1 MSPETPP
8 CYQDEIKDCFK
19 TMSGRVYTTL
29 RRLTQGDQQLSED
42 LVQETFQMACR
53 NWQDLRELTEEER
66 AGWLTR
72 VAINTAIDVF
82 RRNKTAKENLPQLWA
97 CYRPPEPDAYRDALT
112 SAAIQR
118 FIEVID
124 AMPAQRSLVAYLTWR
139 CGWRGAE
146 IARALG
152 ITPGRVSQHLKAA
165 RQELREELGPY
176 VPFETG
182 EPEGG
187 TRP

>member
-82 RRNKTAKENLPQLWA
+82 R
-97 CYRPPEPDAYRDALT
+97 
-112 SAAIQR
+112 
-118 FIEVID
+118 
-124 AMPAQRSLVAYLTWR
+124 
-139 CGWRGAE
+139 
-146 IARALG
+146 ARAGGLPCSVSG
-152 ITPGRVSQHLKAA
+152 ALDPRSTRGGGRSIW
-165 RQELREELGPY
+165 R
-176 VPFETG
+176 
-182 EPEGG
+182 
-187 TRP
+187 